1 MVVRVWSCT
10 GVGACPSA
18 LFSVGGWGGLV
29 VDRIVDAR
37 GSWFIGLVLGVFC
50 VGRLVPVSLYHYWL
64 YTSGLS
70 TQWSAG
76 GLPPPVAGGV
86 ETWSWRWFPA

>member
-1 MVVRVWSCT
+1 M
-10 GVGACPSA
+10 GACPSA